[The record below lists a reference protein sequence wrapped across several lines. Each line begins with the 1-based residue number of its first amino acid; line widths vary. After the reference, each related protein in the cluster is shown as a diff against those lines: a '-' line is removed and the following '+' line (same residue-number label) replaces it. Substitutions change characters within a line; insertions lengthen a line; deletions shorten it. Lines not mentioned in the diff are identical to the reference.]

1 MFELTARLDCGG
13 FHTTRARMRGGTPLG
28 ALDIYIAPPPL
39 EAWGA
44 VIAACGHQGKSEGSG
59 SPRQGW
65 KLRVRLVGLVGCR
78 ECWQVHKL
86 EGRLA

>member
-1 MFELTARLDCGG
+1 MQSEQVASREREAEQERGHVFERTAHLDCGG

-44 VIAACGHQGKSEGSG
+44 VIA
-59 SPRQGW
+59 
-65 KLRVRLVGLVGCR
+65 
-78 ECWQVHKL
+78 
-86 EGRLA
+86 